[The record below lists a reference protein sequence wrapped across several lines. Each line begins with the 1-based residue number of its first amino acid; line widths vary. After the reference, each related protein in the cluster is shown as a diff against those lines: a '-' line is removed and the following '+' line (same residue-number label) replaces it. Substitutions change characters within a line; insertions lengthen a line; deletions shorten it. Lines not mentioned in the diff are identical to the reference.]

1 MGMGIP
7 CKKQN
12 KTRVRHPAWGVPGGD
27 LGAGGRATTGNPC
40 PTLFRKTGAHIT
52 LLPQRTQVVMGH
64 YAYVQTR
71 LEGSPLKVMIGS
83 GPYQALC
90 QVLL

>member
-27 LGAGGRATTGNPC
+27 LGAGGGAITGNPC
-40 PTLFRKTGAHIT
+40 PTVQEDLRSHNLT
-52 LLPQRTQVVMGH
+52 PQRAQVGMSH
-64 YAYVQTR
+64 Y
-71 LEGSPLKVMIGS
+71 EMSKPG
-83 GPYQALC
+83 
-90 QVLL
+90 

>member
-1 MGMGIP
+1 
-7 CKKQN
+7 
-12 KTRVRHPAWGVPGGD
+12 
-27 LGAGGRATTGNPC
+27 
-40 PTLFRKTGAHIT
+40 
-52 LLPQRTQVVMGH
+52 MGH